1 MANYRLSIDNVLS
14 NLSLFTEYDI
24 GGEGH
29 SIIVEEEHLHD
40 AIAEIVADF
49 SELIASSFEEDDEE
63 EEDEE
68 EEDDEE

>member
-24 GGEGH
+24 SGEGH

-49 SELIASSFEEDDEE
+49 SELIASSFEEENEEEGDEE
-63 EEDEE
+63 
-68 EEDDEE
+68 

>member
-14 NLSLFTEYDI
+14 ELSLFTEHDI

-40 AIAEIVADF
+40 AIAEIVENF
-49 SELIASSFEEDDEE
+49 SELIASSFEAEE
-63 EEDEE
+63 EEEE
-68 EEDDEE
+68 

>member
-1 MANYRLSIDNVLS
+1 MANYHLSIDNILS
-14 NLSLFTEYDI
+14 NLSLGTKYDI

-49 SELIASSFEEDDEE
+49 SELIASSFEEEE
-63 EEDEE
+63 EGEEGDED
-68 EEDDEE
+68 

>member
-49 SELIASSFEEDDEE
+49 SDLIASSFEEES
-63 EEDEE
+63 EE

>member
-1 MANYRLSIDNVLS
+1 MANYRLDIDNVLS

-49 SELIASSFEEDDEE
+49 SELIASSFEEEE
-63 EEDEE
+63 EEEEGDE
-68 EEDDEE
+68 D

>member
-14 NLSLFTEYDI
+14 NLSLFTEYNI

-49 SELIASSFEEDDEE
+49 SDLIASSFEEES
-63 EEDEE
+63 EE

>member
-1 MANYRLSIDNVLS
+1 MSKLYRLNIDEVLS

-29 SIIVEEEHLHD
+29 SVIVEEEHLHD

-49 SELIASSFEEDDEE
+49 SDLIASSFEEEGEE
-63 EEDEE
+63 E
-68 EEDDEE
+68 

>member
-1 MANYRLSIDNVLS
+1 MANYRLNIDNVLS

-24 GGEGH
+24 SGEGH

-40 AIAEIVADF
+40 AIAQIVADF

-63 EEDEE
+63 E
-68 EEDDEE
+68 DDEE

>member
-29 SIIVEEEHLHD
+29 SITVEEEHLHD
-40 AIAEIVADF
+40 AIAEIVENF
-49 SELIASSFEEDDEE
+49 SELIASSFEEEDEGEE
-63 EEDEE
+63 EEFE
-68 EEDDEE
+68 

>member
-29 SIIVEEEHLHD
+29 SVIVEEEHLHD
-40 AIAEIVADF
+40 AIAQIVSEF
-49 SELIASSFEEDDEE
+49 SELIASSFEEEE
-63 EEDEE
+63 EEGDE
-68 EEDDEE
+68 D

>member
-1 MANYRLSIDNVLS
+1 MANYRLNIDNVLS

-49 SELIASSFEEDDEE
+49 SELITSSFEEEDEGEGDDE
-63 EEDEE
+63 D
-68 EEDDEE
+68 

>member
-1 MANYRLSIDNVLS
+1 MANYRLDIDNVLS

-40 AIAEIVADF
+40 AIAQIVSEF
-49 SELIASSFEEDDEE
+49 SELIASSFEEEE
-63 EEDEE
+63 EGEEGDED
-68 EEDDEE
+68 

>member
-29 SIIVEEEHLHD
+29 AIIVEEEHLHD
-40 AIAEIVADF
+40 AIAQIVADF
-49 SELIASSFEEDDEE
+49 SDLIASSFEEDE

-68 EEDDEE
+68 EEDDED

>member
-14 NLSLFTEYDI
+14 NLSLFTEHDV

-29 SIIVEEEHLHD
+29 SIIVEEEHLPD
-40 AIAEIVADF
+40 AIAEIVENF
-49 SELIASSFEEDDEE
+49 SELIASSFEE

-68 EEDDEE
+68 EGDEE

>member
-1 MANYRLSIDNVLS
+1 MANYRLNIDDVLS

-29 SIIVEEEHLHD
+29 AIIVEEEHLHD
-40 AIAEIVADF
+40 AIAEIVEEF

-63 EEDEE
+63 DEE

>member
-29 SIIVEEEHLHD
+29 SVIVEEEHLHD

-63 EEDEE
+63 E
-68 EEDDEE
+68 DDEE